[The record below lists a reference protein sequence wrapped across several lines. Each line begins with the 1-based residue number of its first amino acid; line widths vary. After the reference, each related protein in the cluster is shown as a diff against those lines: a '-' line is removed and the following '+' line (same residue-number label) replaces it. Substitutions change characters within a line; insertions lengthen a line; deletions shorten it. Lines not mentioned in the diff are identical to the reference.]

1 MAIDLKPPTPQDD
14 PFGSCNVCKESYM
27 RVDQQRGLPSHYG
40 ARGAARGPRTLAL
53 GLPLLCALAVA
64 SASCV
69 ADVESGAPNE
79 GTVALFNPAVSPA
92 VVATPTDLI
101 RQGGALQVPV
111 DPAEATVPALK
122 AFNTYLRGLDGYPP
136 DSTAATTFSAAI
148 DKASLADGLF
158 VYDATEQ
165 RVFAAAEFSASI
177 VSDTPPTLSVASTQ
191 RWKGGHSYVIALLSY
206 SDGGVVKGLK
216 DASGKRVLPDQA
228 FTFLRSKTPLVGY
241 CADQS
246 NPACVCASLS
256 DALCHAIVDG
266 VGDSSAR
273 LLEGA
278 RRSIAPG
285 LDTILAQVSQ
295 TSPGRTRADVALAWS
310 FTISRRPFAVF
321 DIARGAA
328 PFPSDLL
335 LANPLAE
342 LKPGATTVKLPASPA
357 DTDLIKALKVGLNTL
372 DGFSTTGSAQFPIDG
387 TADITAASVS
397 KLTTLFLNTTDPEQP
412 TYTPAP
418 LTVLLDKETNKRGFA
433 GQVWLTPDRPLLGDQ
448 NRYVAILTT
457 GIKDAQGLPLT
468 PSPTTVLLTQGSP
481 LIVDGKSAVSN
492 VSLANATQL
501 ELLRANA
508 IQPLLDGIA
517 KIPGAPKPNQIAALS
532 IFRTQSITTPLLG
545 LSAVPTAA
553 NVSTDV
559 TFDPPVRDPAS
570 LPGVGALIFGKLT
583 TRQVLQDRGP
593 LNPAATADA
602 TAKYN
607 KTIPFILTLPKK
619 AATPIAKVAIVQH
632 GLGRWRG
639 DALAISS
646 ALAAKG
652 IAGIAIDVI
661 YHGGRVVCVADT
673 DCSAG
678 ATCARAQAADPA
690 GQCSDG
696 KYKTQAGQS
705 PLPNGDIIP
714 DSALPQRDFTN
725 FGNLFAA
732 RDNFRQHVVD
742 LSQVVRVLRAQGP
755 TSLQGRL
762 AADGNLAALDTTKL
776 TYVGQSLGA
785 LLGTNFLAVHPDIT
799 TGVLNV
805 GGAPIIGIFTDPKSV
820 FSDQLKKFFESIG
833 IQPDTASYYST
844 LDSIRWI
851 LDPGDPI
858 NLGRNLRKRP
868 IVSPLTM
875 QANAAKRVILQESGM
890 DTVIPNEWTRR
901 LGIELGLPLDANQH
915 LMGIDG
921 EGASPTNVSTFFAN
935 ADHGALFN
943 FTVPSLTAAIQN
955 QAVTY
960 LQSGLAG
967 TPQVLPPPAN

>member
-1 MAIDLKPPTPQDD
+1 
-14 PFGSCNVCKESYM
+14 M

-69 ADVESGAPNE
+69 PAVESGALNE

-148 DKASLADGLF
+148 DKASLADGIF

-165 RVFAAAEFSASI
+165 RIFSAAEFSASI
-177 VSDTPPTLSVASTQ
+177 VTDTPPTLSLASTQ

-246 NPACVCASLS
+246 NPSCVCASLS
-256 DALCHAIVDG
+256 DALCRAIVDG

-278 RRSIAPG
+278 RRGIAPG
-285 LDTILAQVSQ
+285 LDAILAQVSQ
-295 TSPGRTRADVALAWS
+295 ASPGRTRADVVLAWS

-357 DTDLIKALKVGLNTL
+357 DSELIKALKVGLNTL

-397 KLTTLFLNTTDPEQP
+397 RQTTLFLNTTDPEQP

-418 LTVLLDKETNKRGFA
+418 LTALLDKETNKRGFA

-532 IFRTQSITTPLLG
+532 IFRTQSITSPLAG
-545 LSAVPTAA
+545 LSAAPSAAMVP
-553 NVSTDV
+553 TDV
-559 TFDPPVRDPAS
+559 TFDLVVRDPAT

-583 TRQVLQDRGP
+583 TLQLLQDRGP
-593 LNPAATADA
+593 LNPAG
-602 TAKYN
+602 AKP
-607 KTIPFILTLPKK
+607 KSIPFILTLPKK

-661 YHGGRVVCVADT
+661 YHGGRVVCTLDS

-678 ATCARAQAADPA
+678 ATCARAQATDPA
-690 GQCSDG
+690 GQCTDG

-705 PLPNGDIIP
+705 PLPNGDTIP
-714 DSALPQRDFTN
+714 DSSLPQRDFTN
-725 FGNLFAA
+725 FANLFAA
-732 RDNFRQHVVD
+732 RDNFRQHVAD
-742 LSQVVRVLRAQGP
+742 LSQVVRVLRGQGAS
-755 TSLQGRL
+755 SLQGRL
-762 AADGNLAALDTTKL
+762 TADGNLATLDTTKL
-776 TYVGQSLGA
+776 TYLGQSLGA

-799 TGVLNV
+799 TAVLNV

-820 FSDQLKKFFESIG
+820 FSPQLTAFFKSIG
-833 IQPDTASYYST
+833 IEPDTASYYST

-868 IVSPLTM
+868 VVSPLTM
-875 QANAAKRVILQESGM
+875 QANAAKRVILQESGI

-901 LGIELGLPLDANQH
+901 LGVELGLPLDANQH

-921 EGASPTNVSTFFAN
+921 EGASPSNVSTFFAN